1 MMQIKA
7 AKEVGADIVE
17 LHTGHFCDLFEKSMV
32 KEYTNYLKKLEDASK
47 YASYLGLEVH
57 AGHGLTVNS
66 VKHLR
71 ELPQIRELN
80 IGHSI
85 ISDSITPSLERSCLF
100 CGFPQKCFGYCFF

>member
-1 MMQIKA
+1 MMQIEA

-17 LHTGHFCDLFEKSMV
+17 LHTGHFCDFFEKSMV

-47 YASYLGLEVH
+47 YASHFGLEVH
-57 AGHGLTVNS
+57 AGHGLTINS

-85 ISDSITPSLERSCLF
+85 ISDSIFMGLANAVKRMKKKID
-100 CGFPQKCFGYCFF
+100 GDR

>member
-1 MMQIKA
+1 M
-7 AKEVGADIVE
+7 
-17 LHTGHFCDLFEKSMV
+17 
-32 KEYTNYLKKLEDASK
+32 EDASK

-85 ISDSITPSLERSCLF
+85 ISDSIFMGLASAVKRMKTMINRDR
-100 CGFPQKCFGYCFF
+100 G